1 MSAPNRLALADPALL
16 RADGY
21 IGGRWTPPDSGRRF
35 DVVDPASGEPI
46 AAVADMGAGETR
58 RAVAA
63 AAAAALPAW
72 RALTAKQRSSALRR
86 WYELMVENSGD
97 LGTIVTAEMGKPL
110 AEGHGEILSGA
121 AYVEWFA
128 EEAKRAYGET
138 IPTHDPAMRLV
149 VIKQPVGVVAAI
161 TPWNFPFS
169 TIARKAAP
177 ALAAGC
183 TVVAKPAEDTPLS
196 ALALAELGERAGLPA
211 GVFNVV
217 TASDP
222 TAVGAELT
230 ANPAVKKISF
240 TGSTEVGKLL
250 MGQAA
255 GTVKKVA
262 LELGGNAPLIVFDD
276 ADMDAA
282 VAHAIVS
289 KFRNGGQTCI
299 CANRILVQAGV
310 YDEFVD
316 RFCAAAAALNVGPGT
331 DPGTDIGP
339 LINGEALAKVQR
351 LVDAA
356 VAGGASARLG
366 AAAHALG
373 GTFYETTVLT
383 GVTGDMDIAAEEV
396 FGPVASIL
404 RFDTDDEAVAAANDT
419 PYGLAAYFFTKDLA
433 RAWRVGE
440 ALEYGMVAVNSGLL
454 MTELA
459 PFGGVKES
467 GIGREGAR
475 AGLEEFL
482 ETKYLAMGGLA

>member
-1 MSAPNRLALADPALL
+1 MSAPDSLTLADPTLL

-21 IGGRWTPPDSGRRF
+21 IDGRWTPPDAGTRF
-35 DVVDPASGEPI
+35 GVVNPASGETI
-46 AAVADMGAGETR
+46 AEVADMGAAETV

-63 AAAAALPAW
+63 AEAALPAW
-72 RALTAKQRSSALRR
+72 RELTAKQRSAVLRR
-86 WYELMVENSGD
+86 WYELMVDNSAD
-97 LGTIVTAEMGKPL
+97 LGAIVTAEMGKPL
-110 AEGHGEILSGA
+110 AEGRGEILSGA

-138 IPTHDPAMRLV
+138 IPSHDPAMRLV

-196 ALALAELGERAGLPA
+196 ALALTELGERAGLPA

-222 TAVGAELT
+222 VPVGAELT
-230 ANPAVKKISF
+230 ANPAVRKISF

-250 MGQAA
+250 MRQAA

-276 ADMDAA
+276 ADLDAA
-282 VAHAIVS
+282 VSHAIVS
-289 KFRNGGQTCI
+289 KFRNGGQTCV

-310 YDEFVD
+310 YEEFVD
-316 RFCAAAAALNVGPGT
+316 RFCAAAAALRVGPGT
-331 DPGTDIGP
+331 SEGTDIGP
-339 LINGEALAKVQR
+339 LINAAAMAKVRRLVGSAVTGGATVRMGGEAHR
-351 LVDAA
+351 
-356 VAGGASARLG
+356 
-366 AAAHALG
+366 LG
-373 GTFYETTVLT
+373 GTFYDTTVLT
-383 GVTGDMDIAAEEV
+383 DVTDEMDIAAEEV
-396 FGPVASIL
+396 FGPVASIF
-404 RFDTDDEAVAAANDT
+404 RFDTTEEAVAAANDT
-419 PYGLAAYFFTKDLA
+419 PYGLAAYFFTRDLA
-433 RAWRVGE
+433 RAFRVGE

-454 MTELA
+454 MTEVA

-482 ETKYLAMGGLA
+482 ETKYLAIGGL